1 MELILSICLIASPG
15 TCREEPVSVGFERP
29 PAPFQCMMDAPVRI
43 AEWSENHPKWK
54 VTRWRCSAPGVAGR
68 DI

>member
-15 TCREEPVSVGFERP
+15 TCREEPVSVGIELP
-29 PAPFQCMMDAPVRI
+29 PAPTQCMMGALPAI
-43 AEWSENHPKWK
+43 AEWSETHPKWK
-54 VTRWRCSAPGVAGR
+54 VTSWRCVRPGASGR